1 VQEQE
6 AMQVHNAASSMV
18 ARTYGR
24 QVGGPGDAGARPISR
39 SAEGRPRTDSLAISD
54 STREL
59 ARLRQAAAE
68 QPDVRAGRVAA
79 LKNAIESGT
88 YQMDLDVLA
97 AKLLG

>member
-1 VQEQE
+1 
-6 AMQVHNAASSMV
+6 MQVNNAASSMI

-24 QVGGPGDAGARPISR
+24 QVGGLGDAAARATTR
-39 SAEGRPRTDSLAISD
+39 AAEGRPRTDSLAISD

-68 QPDVRAGRVAA
+68 QPEVRANRVAA
-79 LKNAIESGT
+79 LKNAIEGGT
-88 YQMDLDVLA
+88 YRIDLDVLA

>member
-1 VQEQE
+1 
-6 AMQVHNAASSMV
+6 MQVNNAASSMV

-24 QVGGPGDAGARPISR
+24 QVGGPGDAVARAPLR

-59 ARLRQAAAE
+59 SRLRQAAAD
-68 QPDVRAGRVAA
+68 QPDVRANRVAA
-79 LKNAIESGT
+79 LKSAIESGT
-88 YQMDLDVLA
+88 YRVDLDVLA